1 MKLIRR
7 IDTKVVLYMFNN
19 DTEISL
25 TTELNAG
32 DIRAL
37 DINSETHEIVTGI
50 AAPSVF
56 VGGALTFDSEWVV
69 INQDAIDAWV
79 EPLDSIRARIW
90 EDIKKYRDNLVE
102 NGGFKVGAHWY
113 HSNLLSRTQY
123 ISLVMMGSNI
133 PANTI
138 WKTLDNGYVSMTQT
152 LAGQIFAAGAAQD
165 AALFAKAAEHKA
177 AIDASSTPDSYDWK
191 TGWPGT
197 YQGS

>member
-1 MKLIRR
+1 MTIKAAILDAQNKV
-7 IDTKVVLYMFNN
+7 IDMILLDSLAQYPGAIDAGNGAIG
-19 DTEISL
+19 DTWS
-25 TTELNAG
+25 G
-32 DIRAL
+32 
-37 DINSETHEIVTGI
+37 
-50 AAPSVF
+50 SVF
-56 VGGALTFDSEWVV
+56 VKPDNETLE
-69 INQDAIDAWV
+69 
-79 EPLDSIRARIW
+79 EKRARIW

-123 ISLVMMGSNI
+123 ISLVMMGASI

-138 WKTLDNGYVSMTQT
+138 WKTLDNGYVAMTQT

-165 AALFAKAAEHKA
+165 AVLFVKAAEHKS

-191 TGWPGT
+191 TGWPET

>member
-1 MKLIRR
+1 MRYVTILNGAVDNVIIADEMPPRGVQS
-7 IDTKVVLYMFNN
+7 DTANVGDLYDGESF
-19 DTEISL
+19 
-25 TTELNAG
+25 TTPTP
-32 DIRAL
+32 D
-37 DINSETHEIVTGI
+37 
-50 AAPSVF
+50 
-56 VGGALTFDSEWVV
+56 
-69 INQDAIDAWV
+69 V

-123 ISLVMMGSNI
+123 ISLVMMGASI
-133 PANTI
+133 PANTV
-138 WKTLDNGYVSMTQT
+138 WKTLDNGYVAMTQT

-165 AALFAKAAEHKA
+165 AVLFVKAAEHKS

-191 TGWPGT
+191 TGWPET